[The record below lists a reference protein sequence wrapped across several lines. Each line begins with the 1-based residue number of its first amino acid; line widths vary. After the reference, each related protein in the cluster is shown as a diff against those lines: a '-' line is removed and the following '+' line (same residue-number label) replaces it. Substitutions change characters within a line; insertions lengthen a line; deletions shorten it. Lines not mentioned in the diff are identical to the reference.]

1 MIDTVVRRDSANH
14 CKINSEDVRKM
25 LTTYRIAAAALS
37 NPIQTTTKIRH
48 RPPRLDL
55 PIRGMAWIGLSTREA
70 EIFTILKQCA

>member
-1 MIDTVVRRDSANH
+1 
-14 CKINSEDVRKM
+14 M